1 MVWRGGDLYSERAFY
16 FICRGAVSLES
27 EISDPQCGPRR
38 AVGLGNSRKIYQ
50 LDGSSDPGA
59 DIIYHRSSIV
69 QGPGYRKNRGFL
81 ERGICRNLELTRVE
95 ACSIMS
101 KIKDDRGA
109 KLISSPGEALN
120 RR

>member
-1 MVWRGGDLYSERAFY
+1 M
-16 FICRGAVSLES
+16 ES

-50 LDGSSDPGA
+50 LDGSYDSGA

-95 ACSIMS
+95 ACSIILS
-101 KIKDDRGA
+101 LTVRGR
-109 KLISSPGEALN
+109 KKSLYPLYLLGCSDFSCCYGL
-120 RR
+120 